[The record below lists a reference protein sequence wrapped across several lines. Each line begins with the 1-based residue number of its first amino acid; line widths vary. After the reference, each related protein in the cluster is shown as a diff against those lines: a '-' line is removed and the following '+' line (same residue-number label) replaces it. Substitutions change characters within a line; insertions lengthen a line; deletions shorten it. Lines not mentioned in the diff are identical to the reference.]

1 MFVGWF
7 ISRIAQ
13 KILIGFPQMEDE
25 SQPRI
30 DLVSCADK
38 GIRNVSLTFF
48 SCKKQDTFQR
58 KKKRGVFSWLVSMSD
73 YNLMQIPDL
82 VSLK

>member
-1 MFVGWF
+1 
-7 ISRIAQ
+7 
-13 KILIGFPQMEDE
+13 MEDE

-48 SCKKQDTFQR
+48 SCKKQDTFQHFCEFLR
-58 KKKRGVFSWLVSMSD
+58 ELCMDLDGKKREVYLVGW
-73 YNLMQIPDL
+73 YL
-82 VSLK
+82 